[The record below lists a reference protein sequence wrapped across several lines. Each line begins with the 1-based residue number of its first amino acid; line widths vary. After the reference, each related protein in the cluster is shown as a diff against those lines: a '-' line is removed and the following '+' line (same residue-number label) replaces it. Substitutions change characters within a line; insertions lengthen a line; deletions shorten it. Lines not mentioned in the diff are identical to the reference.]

1 MKHPQIRLL
10 ACLFIGIVLWFF
22 PVPDGLTVQAWH
34 YFSIFITVI
43 IGFMM
48 TALPMGLVV
57 LLGILVLTV
66 TGVAPLKETL
76 LGYGDSTVWL
86 VVAAFLIAGGVKE
99 TGLGKRIGLTLV
111 HKIGKTMVGLGYAI
125 AGAELMLGPVVPSNT
140 ARGGGIL
147 SPIVRAL
154 SEALGSHPDEKP
166 EDAGK
171 YLMLMG
177 THANLITAAMFLTGM
192 AANPLVAGA
201 ARTVF
206 GIDFT
211 WTKWAWGALVPGLT
225 GLLLLPWLLK
235 ILVRPKLQDTSLA
248 RDLARKELHKMGPMS
263 FQEKAMAGVFAM
275 LILLWTTKGLH
286 GQGTTTVALIG
297 VCVLLLTRTLSWDH
311 IIENKGAWDTLIWLG
326 GLLAMANGLKKV
338 GFIDWFADGSYEV
351 IQMTS
356 LTGIGIMIGLGLIYF
371 YSMYGFSMLT
381 AHISAMVLAFMTIAL
396 KSGVPPLISIAILA
410 YFSDLCACLTN
421 YSSGPVIIYFGYK
434 YVKPG
439 QWFSVGF
446 LISLFH
452 LVIWLGV
459 GLIWWKLIGWW

>member
-1 MKHPQIRLL
+1 MNKEHLRLTG
-10 ACLFIGIVLWFF
+10 CLLIGIIIWFL
-22 PVPDGLTVQAWH
+22 PVPEGLTSTAWQ
-34 YFSIFITVI
+34 YFAIFITVI

-57 LLGILVLTV
+57 LLGILILTI

-111 HKIGKTMVGLGYAI
+111 DKIGKNMLGLGYAI
-125 AGAELMLGPVVPSNT
+125 TGAELILGPVVPSNT

-147 SPIVRAL
+147 SPIVRSL
-154 SEALGSHPDEKP
+154 SEALDSHP
-166 EDAGK
+166 EDKAEYAGK
-171 YLMLMG
+171 YLMLTG

-201 ARTVF
+201 AKTVF
-206 GIDFT
+206 DIDFS
-211 WTKWAWGALVPGLT
+211 WTMWAWGALVPGLL
-225 GLLLLPWLLK
+225 GLLLLPPFLK
-235 ILVRPKLQDTSLA
+235 FLVKPKLQDTRVA
-248 RDLARKELHKMGPMS
+248 RDLARKELHKMGPMT
-263 FQEKAMAGVFAM
+263 FQEKMMAGVFVL

-286 GQGTTTVALIG
+286 GMGTTTVALIG
-297 VCVLLLTRTLSWDH
+297 VCGLLITRTLSWDH
-311 IIENKGAWDTLIWLG
+311 IIQNKGAWDTLIWLG

-338 GFIDWFADGSYEV
+338 GFIDWFAEGSYEV

-396 KSGVPPLISIAILA
+396 KSGVPPLLSVAILA

-446 LISLFH
+446 IISLFH

-459 GLIWWKLIGWW
+459 GLLWWKLIGWW

>member
-1 MKHPQIRLL
+1 
-10 ACLFIGIVLWFF
+10 
-22 PVPDGLTVQAWH
+22 
-34 YFSIFITVI
+34 
-43 IGFMM
+43 
-48 TALPMGLVV
+48 
-57 LLGILVLTV
+57 
-66 TGVAPLKETL
+66 
-76 LGYGDSTVWL
+76 
-86 VVAAFLIAGGVKE
+86 
-99 TGLGKRIGLTLV
+99 
-111 HKIGKTMVGLGYAI
+111 
-125 AGAELMLGPVVPSNT
+125 
-140 ARGGGIL
+140 
-147 SPIVRAL
+147 
-154 SEALGSHPDEKP
+154 
-166 EDAGK
+166 
-171 YLMLMG
+171 
-177 THANLITAAMFLTGM
+177 MFLTGM
-192 AANPLVAGA
+192 AANPLVAVA
-201 ARTVF
+201 AKTVF
-206 GIDFT
+206 DIDFT
-211 WTKWAWGALVPGLT
+211 WTKWAWGALVPGLI
-225 GLLLLPWLLK
+225 GLLLLPWFLK
-235 ILVRPKLQDTSLA
+235 VLVRPKLKDTSLA
-248 RDLARKELHKMGPMS
+248 RDLARKELQKMGPLS

-286 GQGTTTVALIG
+286 GLGTTTVALIG

-356 LTGIGIMIGLGLIYF
+356 LTGIGIMIALGLIYF

-452 LVIWLGV
+452 LVIWLGI
-459 GLIWWKLIGWW
+459 GLLWWKVIGWW